1 MSIPTSR
8 KPRRTWRSFTDDFKA
23 RAVHLVVD
31 EGKTLSAASRELGL
45 SRSMLSVW
53 VWHERARQQAALT
66 TAERDIV
73 RRAVT
78 LFVKHA

>member
-1 MSIPTSR
+1 VSIPISR
-8 KPRRTWRSFTDDFKA
+8 KPRRTWRSFTEDFKA
-23 RAVHLVVD
+23 RAVHLVMD
-31 EGKTLSAASRELGL
+31 EGKTLSAASQELGL

-53 VWHERARQQAALT
+53 VGHARASQQTALT

-78 LFVKHA
+78 LFAKHA